1 MQKPSK
7 IVLIT
12 GASSGL
18 GAGMAREFAARG
30 YSLALC
36 ARRTER
42 LLELA
47 DELTRTFSVRVEVEA
62 LDVND
67 HPEVFRVFRHFAER
81 FGGLDR
87 IVVNAGVGE
96 GKGVMG
102 TTLLL
107 AEAGETFML
116 SNTPIWVRQ
125 VAVGLSVAQQE
136 VNP

>member
-47 DELTRTFSVRVEVEA
+47 DELTKTFGVRVEVEA

-96 GKGVMG
+96 GKRIG
-102 TTLLL
+102 TGHFEANRRT
-107 AEAGETFML
+107 AET
-116 SNTPIWVRQ
+116 
-125 VAVGLSVAQQE
+125 
-136 VNP
+136 